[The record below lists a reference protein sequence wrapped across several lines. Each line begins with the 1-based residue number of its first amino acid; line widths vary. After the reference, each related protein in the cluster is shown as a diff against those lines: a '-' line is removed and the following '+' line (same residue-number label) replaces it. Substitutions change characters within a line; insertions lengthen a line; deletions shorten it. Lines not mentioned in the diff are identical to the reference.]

1 MLWNNQPV
9 QSFVSSWLTTNFA
22 FICKSHFLPLA
33 AAGLAAA
40 GLAFDAGLADL
51 KAM

>member
-1 MLWNNQPV
+1 
-9 QSFVSSWLTTNFA
+9 
-22 FICKSHFLPLA
+22 LPLA

>member
-1 MLWNNQPV
+1 MLWNNKPV

-33 AAGLAAA
+33 AAGLA
-40 GLAFDAGLADL
+40 FDAGLADL